1 MDTKAIEQNQLI
13 GYWAKS
19 RGITLKAL
27 QHHKNIDDVI
37 LLINFK
43 DAFNTHMDSKQ
54 KQVWG
59 GIWSS
64 VYTKKKKI
72 SKNALNKLSHIGTQI
87 QSRQNKIKSLRQ
99 RHSRDLPSIKP
110 TA

>member
-1 MDTKAIEQNQLI
+1 MDTIEQNQLI

-19 RGITLKAL
+19 RGITLKTL
-27 QHHKNIDDVI
+27 HNHRYIDDVI

-43 DAFNTHMDSKQ
+43 DSFNLHMDSKQ

-72 SKNALNKLSHIGTQI
+72 SKNALNKLLRIGTQI
-87 QSRQNKIKSLRQ
+87 QSRQNKIRSLRQ